1 MEGEGVMKEILQE
14 NNSELRH
21 CFQLQ
26 QTILTPSK
34 ITEKKKKKQPLIRA
48 HNKEVSEH
56 R

>member
-1 MEGEGVMKEILQE
+1 MEGEGVLKEILQE
-14 NNSELRH
+14 NNSELKH
-21 CFQLQ
+21 CFQVQ

-34 ITEKKKKKQPLIRA
+34 INGKKKNKPLIRA